1 MNRTQTT
8 ICAVCLLLGLALGAG
23 LEAVYGQQ
31 AAPTE
36 NKGLTIKPLTAI
48 DLGPEIEGMG
58 GRQLRMR
65 LIVIEPGGVLALHNH
80 KDRPATDYVLRG
92 SLVDHRGDAAR
103 EYNAGRL
110 HFRDQG
116 SHPLARKQGDGP
128 GGIRRHRYFKQ
139 P

>member
-103 EYNAGRL
+103 EYNAGDSIFETKEVTHWL
-110 HFRDQG
+110 ENKGTVPAEFVAID
-116 SHPLARKQGDGP
+116 
-128 GGIRRHRYFKQ
+128 IFKQ